1 MSANPRGQF
10 ATFLLS
16 VGVTMSSAKT
26 NDRSLHIICLMLLAA
41 VGNAIAA
48 GTTVV
53 GARFFAM
60 FLMPMGAVS
69 SCKLSSHLNTF
80 SY

>member
-1 MSANPRGQF
+1 
-10 ATFLLS
+10 
-16 VGVTMSSAKT
+16 
-26 NDRSLHIICLMLLAA
+26 MLVAA

-69 SCKLSSHLNTF
+69 SCKSSRRDFGIL
-80 SY
+80 Y

>member
-1 MSANPRGQF
+1 
-10 ATFLLS
+10 
-16 VGVTMSSAKT
+16 
-26 NDRSLHIICLMLLAA
+26 MLVAA

-69 SCKLSSHLNTF
+69 SCELTQQCSFGILN
-80 SY
+80 Y